1 MTAVVASRLQDT
13 VTRPG
18 AARLAPF
25 RAWVRR
31 VARRLGLVSPE
42 RWWLLLF
49 AILFLA
55 FFVILLFQ
63 PTIGRGGR

>member
-13 VTRPG
+13 ETRPR
-18 AARLAPF
+18 AARPAPF

-42 RWWLLLF
+42 RWWLLVF

-55 FFVILLFQ
+55 FFVTLLFQ